1 MSENHLLKHETLN
14 LKIDSISLLMIL
26 FHMLILFYSVSN
38 IHEHTRISSDFLAL
52 SFWWPAIRKPHS
64 ENVRSKQALPGDVQ
78 PAVPVAYISVVVA
91 SRSQKHHMEQWRMNP
106 DILLWLCA
114 DSAALEWTA
123 DTDGTVCCWTDIL
136 LARNL
141 NCCNNTVEWILA
153 EASILSWD
161 WGPDHQR
168 WSLRA
173 QPGVVLGWV

>member
-52 SFWWPAIRKPHS
+52 LFWRPAIRKPHRECTLKAGAARRCS
-64 ENVRSKQALPGDVQ
+64 ASGASCLYTCCRCFQKSKASPGTVKDESWYF
-78 PAVPVAYISVVVA
+78 A
-91 SRSQKHHMEQWRMNP
+91 RCW
-106 DILLWLCA
+106 LLWLCA

-123 DTDGTVCCWTDIL
+123 DTDSTVCCWTDIL

-161 WGPDHQR
+161 GGWTIRGEAFAH
-168 WSLRA
+168 S
-173 QPGVVLGWV
+173 PG